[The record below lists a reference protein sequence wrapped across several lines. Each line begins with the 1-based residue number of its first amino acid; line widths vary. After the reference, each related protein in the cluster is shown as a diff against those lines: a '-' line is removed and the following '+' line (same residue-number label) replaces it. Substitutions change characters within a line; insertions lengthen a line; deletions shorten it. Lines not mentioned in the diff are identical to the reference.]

1 LNIEEPWYIKDINF
15 NAELKQLDIWID
27 FEKGS
32 KFPCPKCNDANC
44 SVHDTIEKV
53 WRHLNFFEYKTY
65 LHCRVPRVKCD
76 DCGVHQ
82 TEVPWARKQS
92 GFTLLMDA
100 IILTLAQS
108 MPILKVAKMLD
119 EHDTKIW
126 RVIIYYV
133 KKSRAKEDFSRVSI
147 VGIDETSFKKGHKYV
162 TIVADIENLKVIYV
176 CEGKNSSTLTKFNE
190 DLINHGG
197 FPTMIQSISCDMSP
211 SFINGI
217 SSEFP
222 DSKIT
227 FDKFHVMKMMNEAV
241 DEVRKREQLTV
252 KELKN
257 SKYLWLKNENN
268 LSKEQSKRFLS
279 LKNQNLKTVRAYNIK
294 LGLQEFWD
302 SQNRKEATQYLKKWY
317 FWATHSRLTPITEA
331 ANTVK
336 KHWEGVLNYFD
347 SKITNGILEGINS
360 IVQLQKRNA
369 RGFKNVYYFINMI
382 YLKLGKLKFEL
393 PT

>member
-1 LNIEEPWYIKDINF
+1 MNIEDPWYVKDINF
-15 NAELKQLDIWID
+15 NPELKQLDIWID
-27 FEKGS
+27 FKKGS
-32 KFPCPKCNDANC
+32 KFLCPKCSESNC
-44 SVHDTIEKV
+44 SVHDTLEKV

-65 LHCRVPRVKCD
+65 IHCRVPRVKCG
-76 DCGVHQ
+76 DCDVHLI
-82 TEVPWARKQS
+82 EVPWARKQS

-100 IILTLAQS
+100 IILMLAQS
-108 MPILKVAKMLD
+108 MPVLKIAEMLG

-133 KKSRAKEDFSRVSI
+133 KKSRAKEDFSSI
-147 VGIDETSFKKGHKYV
+147 STIGIDETSFKKGHKYV
-162 TIVADIENLKVIYV
+162 TILADIENSKVIYV
-176 CEGKNSSTLTKFNE
+176 CEGKDSSILSKFRE

-197 FPTMIQSISCDMSP
+197 EPTMIQSISCDMSP
-211 SFINGI
+211 AFINGI

-222 DSKIT
+222 DAKIT

-241 DEVRKREQLTV
+241 DEVRKQEQSTV

-257 SKYLWLKNENN
+257 SKYLWLKNEKN
-268 LSKEQSKRFLS
+268 LSKKQSEKFLN
-279 LKNQNLKTVRAYNIK
+279 LKNQNLKTVKAYNIK
-294 LGLQEFWD
+294 LSLQAFWN
-302 SQNRKEATQYLKKWY
+302 SKNRNKATKCLKKWY

-331 ANTVK
+331 AKTIK
-336 KHWEGVLNYFD
+336 KHWDGILNYFD

-360 IVQLQKRNA
+360 IVQLQKRTA
-369 RGFKNVYYFINMI
+369 RGFKNVQYFINVI